1 MGIISKA
8 VQYMKHPMRAY
19 SLISKWGWTRC
30 LPDEIHL
37 KIMYRALIGKNIN
50 LDNPKGFNEKLN
62 WLKLH
67 DRNPLYNI
75 LVDKLA
81 VKQWVADKIGAQY
94 VSKTYGSWN
103 CVENID
109 LENLP
114 DQFVLKTNHD
124 SGGVAICRD
133 KSSFDFDAAKR
144 VLRKHLNSNYFWW
157 TREWPYK
164 DVTPMVMAEEYLEDE
179 GFDTGLVDYKVTCF
193 NGNPRLIEVHR
204 GRFGE
209 HTCNYYDQDWNPV
222 TIDWAGIPVSPVEVE
237 RPEKLEKMLELS
249 SVLTRGIPQVRC
261 DWYVL
266 GDRLVFGELTL
277 FNGAGLD
284 PIDEKNDLWL
294 GSLIDLS
301 LAYGDQ

>member
-1 MGIISKA
+1 MGFIEKSL
-8 VQYMKHPMRAY
+8 QYVKHPLRCY
-19 SLISKWGWTRC
+19 SFVSRMGWTRFVS
-30 LPDEIHL
+30 DETHL
-37 KIMYRALIGKNIN
+37 KIMCRALVGKKANF
-50 LDNPKGFNEKLN
+50 DDPKGFNEKLN

-94 VSKTYGSWN
+94 VSKTYSSWDS
-103 CVENID
+103 VENIS

-114 DQFVLKTNHD
+114 EQFVLKTNHD

-144 VLRKHLNSNYFWW
+144 VLRRHLKSNYFWW

-164 DVTPMVMAEEYLEDE
+164 DVTPIVMAEEYLEDE

>member
-1 MGIISKA
+1 M
-8 VQYMKHPMRAY
+8 
-19 SLISKWGWTRC
+19 
-30 LPDEIHL
+30 PDEIHL

-94 VSKTYGSWN
+94 VSETYDSWDR
-103 CVENID
+103 VESIS

-114 DQFVLKTNHD
+114 DQFALKTNHD

-164 DVTPMVMAEEYLEDE
+164 DVVPLVMAEEYLEDE
-179 GFDTGLVDYKVTCF
+179 GLDTGLVDYKVTCF

-222 TIDWAGIPVSPVEVE
+222 SIDWAGIPVSPVEVE

>member
-1 MGIISKA
+1 M
-8 VQYMKHPMRAY
+8 
-19 SLISKWGWTRC
+19 
-30 LPDEIHL
+30 PDEIHL

-94 VSKTYGSWN
+94 VSETYDSWDR
-103 CVENID
+103 VESIS

-114 DQFVLKTNHD
+114 NQFVLKTNHD

-133 KSSFDFDAAKR
+133 KSTFDFDAAKR

-164 DVTPMVMAEEYLEDE
+164 DVAPLVMAEEYLEDE
-179 GFDTGLVDYKVTCF
+179 GLDTGLVDYKVTCF

-222 TIDWAGIPVSPVEVE
+222 SIDWAGIPVSPVEVE

>member
-1 MGIISKA
+1 MCIRDS
-8 VQYMKHPMRAY
+8 
-19 SLISKWGWTRC
+19 
-30 LPDEIHL
+30 
-37 KIMYRALIGKNIN
+37 
-50 LDNPKGFNEKLN
+50 
-62 WLKLH
+62 
-67 DRNPLYNI
+67 RNPLYNI

-94 VSKTYGSWN
+94 VSETYDSWDR
-103 CVENID
+103 VESIS

-114 DQFVLKTNHD
+114 NQFVLKTNHD

-133 KSSFDFDAAKR
+133 KSTFDFDAAKR

-164 DVTPMVMAEEYLEDE
+164 DVVPLVMAEEYLEDE
-179 GFDTGLVDYKVTCF
+179 GLDTGLVDYKVTCF

-222 TIDWAGIPVSPVEVE
+222 SIDWAGIPVSPVEVE

-249 SVLTRGIPQVRC
+249 SVLARGIPEVRC

>member
-1 MGIISKA
+1 MKRINQVTQHLSNPLRVYSFISRIGLTKY
-8 VQYMKHPMRAY
+8 V
-19 SLISKWGWTRC
+19 
-30 LPDEIHL
+30 PDELHL
-37 KIMYRALIGKNIN
+37 RIMYRALIGKK
-50 LDNPKGFNEKLN
+50 LDLKDPRSFNEKLN

-94 VSKTYGSWN
+94 VSETYDSWDR
-103 CVENID
+103 VENIS

-124 SGGVAICRD
+124 SGGVVICRD
-133 KSSFDFDAAKR
+133 KSTFDFDASKR

-164 DVTPMVMAEEYLEDE
+164 DVVPLVMAEEYLEDE
-179 GFDTGLVDYKVTCF
+179 GLDTGLVDYKVTCF

-204 GRFGE
+204 GRFGK
-209 HTCNYYDQDWNPV
+209 HTCNYYDQNWNPV
-222 TIDWAGIPVSPVEVE
+222 SIDWAGIPVSPVEVE

-284 PIDEKNDLWL
+284 PLDEKNDLWL

>member
-1 MGIISKA
+1 
-8 VQYMKHPMRAY
+8 MKHPLRAY

-94 VSKTYGSWN
+94 VSETYDSWDR
-103 CVENID
+103 VESIS

-114 DQFVLKTNHD
+114 NQFVLKTNHD

-133 KSSFDFDAAKR
+133 KSTFDFDAAKR
-144 VLRKHLNSNYFWW
+144 VLRKHLNSNYYWW

-164 DVTPMVMAEEYLEDE
+164 DVVPLVMAEEYLEDE
-179 GFDTGLVDYKVTCF
+179 GLDTGLVDYKVTCF

-222 TIDWAGIPVSPVEVE
+222 SIDWAGIPVSPVEVE

-249 SVLTRGIPQVRC
+249 SVLARGIPQVRC

>member
-1 MGIISKA
+1 
-8 VQYMKHPMRAY
+8 
-19 SLISKWGWTRC
+19 
-30 LPDEIHL
+30 
-37 KIMYRALIGKNIN
+37 MYRALIGKNIN

-94 VSKTYGSWN
+94 VSETYDSWDR
-103 CVENID
+103 VESIS

-114 DQFVLKTNHD
+114 NQFVLKTNHD

-144 VLRKHLNSNYFWW
+144 VLRRHLNSNYFWW

-179 GFDTGLVDYKVTCF
+179 GLDTGLVDYKVTCF

-222 TIDWAGIPVSPVEVE
+222 SIDWAGIPVSPFEVE

>member
-1 MGIISKA
+1 M
-8 VQYMKHPMRAY
+8 
-19 SLISKWGWTRC
+19 
-30 LPDEIHL
+30 PDEIHL

-94 VSKTYGSWN
+94 VSETYDSWDR
-103 CVENID
+103 VESIS

-114 DQFVLKTNHD
+114 EQFVLKTNHD

-144 VLRKHLNSNYFWW
+144 VLRRHLKSNYFWW

>member
-1 MGIISKA
+1 MKRLKKV
-8 VQYMKHPMRAY
+8 VQYLKHPLRAY

-30 LPDEIHL
+30 LSDETHL
-37 KIMYRALIGKNIN
+37 RIMYRALIGKSIN
-50 LDNPKGFNEKLN
+50 FDNPNGFNEKLN

-94 VSKTYGSWN
+94 VSKTYDSWDS
-103 CVENID
+103 VEKIN

-114 DQFVLKTNHD
+114 DKFVLKTNHD

-133 KSSFDFDAAKR
+133 KSSFDFDAAKKL
-144 VLRKHLNSNYFWW
+144 LRKHLKNNYYWW

-164 DVTPMVMAEEYLEDE
+164 DINPMVMAEEYLEDE
-179 GFDTGLVDYKVTCF
+179 GRDTGLVDYKVTCF
-193 NGNPRLIEVHR
+193 DGEPRLIEVHR
-204 GRFGE
+204 GRFGD

-222 TIDWAGIPVSPVEVE
+222 TIDWAGIPVSSVEVE
-237 RPEKLEKMLELS
+237 RPVKLEKMLELS
-249 SVLTRGIPQVRC
+249 GVLTKGIPQVRC

>member
-1 MGIISKA
+1 
-8 VQYMKHPMRAY
+8 
-19 SLISKWGWTRC
+19 
-30 LPDEIHL
+30 
-37 KIMYRALIGKNIN
+37 MYKALIGKNIN

-94 VSKTYGSWN
+94 VSKTYGSWDS
-103 CVENID
+103 VENIS

-133 KSSFDFDAAKR
+133 KSTFDFDAAKR

-164 DVTPMVMAEEYLEDE
+164 DVVPLVMAEEYLEDE
-179 GFDTGLVDYKVTCF
+179 GLDTGLVDYKVTCF

-222 TIDWAGIPVSPVEVE
+222 SIDWAGIPVSPVEVE

-301 LAYGDQ
+301 LAYGNQ

>member
-1 MGIISKA
+1 M
-8 VQYMKHPMRAY
+8 
-19 SLISKWGWTRC
+19 
-30 LPDEIHL
+30 PDEIHL

-75 LVDKLA
+75 LVDKLT

-94 VSKTYGSWN
+94 VSETYDSWDR
-103 CVENID
+103 VESIS

-114 DQFVLKTNHD
+114 NQFVLKTNHD

-144 VLRKHLNSNYFWW
+144 VLRRHLNSNYFWW

-179 GFDTGLVDYKVTCF
+179 GLDTGLVDYKVTCF

-222 TIDWAGIPVSPVEVE
+222 SIDWAGIPVSPVEVE

>member
-1 MGIISKA
+1 MKRINQVSQYLCNPLRVYSFISRIGLTKY
-8 VQYMKHPMRAY
+8 V
-19 SLISKWGWTRC
+19 
-30 LPDEIHL
+30 PDELHL
-37 KIMYRALIGKNIN
+37 RIMYRALIGKK
-50 LDNPKGFNEKLN
+50 LDLEDPRGFNEKLN

-67 DRNPLYNI
+67 DRNPLYNV

-94 VSKTYGSWN
+94 VSKTYDSWDR
-103 CVENID
+103 VESIS

-133 KSSFDFDAAKR
+133 KSTFDFDAAKR

-164 DVTPMVMAEEYLEDE
+164 DVVPLVMAEEYLEDE
-179 GFDTGLVDYKVTCF
+179 GLDTGLVDYKVTCF

-222 TIDWAGIPVSPVEVE
+222 SIDWAGIPVSPVEVE

-301 LAYGDQ
+301 LAYGNQ

>member
-1 MGIISKA
+1 M
-8 VQYMKHPMRAY
+8 
-19 SLISKWGWTRC
+19 
-30 LPDEIHL
+30 PDEIHL
-37 KIMYRALIGKNIN
+37 KIMYKALIGKNIN

-75 LVDKLA
+75 IVDKLA
-81 VKQWVADKIGAQY
+81 VKQWVADKIGTQY
-94 VSKTYGSWN
+94 VSKTYDSWG
-103 CVENID
+103 CVENIS

-133 KSSFDFDAAKR
+133 KSTFDFDAAKR
-144 VLRKHLNSNYFWW
+144 VLRKHLNRNYFWW

-164 DVTPMVMAEEYLEDE
+164 DVVPLVMAEEYLEDE
-179 GFDTGLVDYKVTCF
+179 GLDAGLVDYKVTCF
-193 NGNPRLIEVHR
+193 NGDPRLIEVHR
-204 GRFGE
+204 GRFGD

-222 TIDWAGIPVSPVEVE
+222 TIDWAGIPVSSVEVE

-249 SVLTRGIPQVRC
+249 SVLTKGIPQVRC

-266 GDRLVFGELTL
+266 GNRLVFGELTL

-284 PIDEKNDLWL
+284 PIDEENDLWL

>member
-1 MGIISKA
+1 M
-8 VQYMKHPMRAY
+8 
-19 SLISKWGWTRC
+19 
-30 LPDEIHL
+30 PDEIHL

-94 VSKTYGSWN
+94 VSETYDSWDR
-103 CVENID
+103 VESIS

-114 DQFVLKTNHD
+114 NQFVLKTNHD

-144 VLRKHLNSNYFWW
+144 VLRRHLNSNYFWW

-179 GFDTGLVDYKVTCF
+179 GLDTGLVDYKVTCF

-222 TIDWAGIPVSPVEVE
+222 SIDWAGIPVSPVEVE

>member
-1 MGIISKA
+1 MKRINQVTQHLSNPLRVYSFISRIGLTKY
-8 VQYMKHPMRAY
+8 V
-19 SLISKWGWTRC
+19 
-30 LPDEIHL
+30 PDELHL
-37 KIMYRALIGKNIN
+37 RIMYRALIGKK
-50 LDNPKGFNEKLN
+50 LDLKDPRSFNEKLN

-94 VSKTYGSWN
+94 VSETYDSWDR
-103 CVENID
+103 VENIS

-124 SGGVAICRD
+124 SGGVVICRD
-133 KSSFDFDAAKR
+133 KSTFDFDASKR

-164 DVTPMVMAEEYLEDE
+164 DVVPLVMAEEYLEDE
-179 GFDTGLVDYKVTCF
+179 GLDTGLVDYKVTCF

-204 GRFGE
+204 GRFGK

-222 TIDWAGIPVSPVEVE
+222 SIDWAGIPVSPVEVE